1 MLFILRI
8 SKMKINFKEFS
19 EFARVPT
26 KATPGSA
33 CFDVYSSC
41 ELRLRPG
48 ETKRIPLDIGFKF
61 SKKLCC
67 KIYPRSGLSL
77 LPTFIGG
84 GVVDS
89 DYRGNVS
96 VILTNFSSSDAEVN
110 VGGKIAQIM
119 FIKPVP
125 VYFEEVE
132 DFCDTAVRGSE
143 GFGSTGK

>member
-1 MLFILRI
+1 
-8 SKMKINFKEFS
+8 MKINFKKFS
-19 EFARVPT
+19 EFTPVPT
-26 KATPGSA
+26 KGTPGSA

-41 ELRLRPG
+41 GVKLRSG

-67 KIYPRSGLSL
+67 RIYPRSGLSL

-84 GVVDS
+84 GVVNF

-96 VILTNFSSSDAEVN
+96 VILINFSSSDVEVN
-110 VGGKIAQIM
+110 VGDKIAQIL

-125 VYFEEVE
+125 VYFGEVE
-132 DFCDTAVRGSE
+132 DFCDTTVRGSE
-143 GFGSTGK
+143 GFGSTEK